1 MGISDS
7 LHPQHSQTE
16 QSQAEK
22 DLPISYAISTKT
34 AALLNYNCLN
44 KVKHSEFNSKCFQ
57 V

>member
-1 MGISDS
+1 MRISEF

-16 QSQAEK
+16 QSQSEE
-22 DLPISYAISTKT
+22 DLPISDAISTKT